1 MLDSELITAHLEP
14 NKVVIEIPL
23 ELLKFAQENREY
35 MPFKINDVNKL
46 GQWVADNVLDWG
58 GNQDTGSTA
67 FEDILDGV
75 TEDAYSLCEDWLE
88 AAWDEDF

>member
-1 MLDSELITAHLEP
+1 MSDSELISAHLEP
-14 NKVVIEIPL
+14 DRVVIEIPL

-35 MPFKINDVNKL
+35 SPFKINDINKM
-46 GQWVADNVLDWG
+46 GQWVADRILYWG

-67 FEDILDGV
+67 LEDILDGV
-75 TEDAYSLCEDWLE
+75 TEEAYECCEDWLE